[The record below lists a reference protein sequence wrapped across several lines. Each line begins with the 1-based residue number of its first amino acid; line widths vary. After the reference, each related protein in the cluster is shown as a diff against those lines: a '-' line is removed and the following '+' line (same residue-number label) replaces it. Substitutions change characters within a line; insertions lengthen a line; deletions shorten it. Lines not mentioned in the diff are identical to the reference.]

1 MRVRYSFKALADVDE
16 IRKYLEQRS
25 PTGAFNVV
33 QAINASV
40 RSIADHPYAFER
52 TSDPQIRMKVV
63 RPYRYKIFYSIIG
76 DDTVEILHIRHTSRR
91 PWRR

>member
-1 MRVRYSFKALADVDE
+1 MRVRYSFRALADDDE
-16 IRKYLEQRS
+16 MRQYLEPRS
-25 PTGAFNVV
+25 PAGAFNVV
-33 QAINASV
+33 QAINVSV
-40 RSIADHPYAFER
+40 QSIADQPYGFER
-52 TSDPQIRMKVV
+52 TNDPQIRMKVV